1 MPEKILRTE
10 YSEEMQKSY
19 LDYSMSVI
27 TARAV
32 PDVRDG
38 LKPVQRRLLYDMDN
52 LHVHHDRK
60 EMKSARITGDCMGRF
75 HPHGDSSIYETMVVL
90 SQDFKKA
97 MPLVDGKG
105 NFGSI
110 EGDTAAAYRYTE
122 AKLKEFTDEVFLRD
136 IDKSVDFVPTYANTE
151 NEPVVLPVR
160 IPNFLLNGSE
170 GIAVGMTTSTP
181 CHNLSELCK
190 LCSAYVDNND
200 LSIDEMLEIMPGPDF
215 PTGGIISNKSELKS
229 IYETGTGRIKIRGK
243 VEFVPAAKRGEHD
256 RLIVTE
262 IPYTMIGQGIGK
274 FMQET
279 AELAEAKKLPEV
291 SDIGNATDASGVSI
305 FIELKKDSDVE
316 RIKQILYKKTRL
328 EDTFGVNMLAIS
340 EGRPEVMT
348 LSGILK
354 AWLKFQHEIIERKY
368 KVLLEKEEERREL
381 QEGLITACNIIDLV
395 IAVIRGAKNRKDAE
409 NCLTKGDTSNI
420 SFKDKSMAE
429 DAEHLRFTER
439 QAKAILEM
447 QLYKLIGL
455 EIMELEK
462 AYKATMKSI
471 KEYKAII
478 ADKLKRDEMIKADLA
493 DIDAKYGYERRTEI
507 ADIEEAV
514 IAEPEAKPVDCVF
527 VMDRLGYC
535 KLIDTAQ
542 FEKNQEL
549 VETENKY
556 IFRTNTLSAV
566 LIFTD
571 KGSLYRI
578 KCADIPFKKPKDKG
592 VPVDNISKYKTSDEE
607 LLYITDKDSAK
618 DINLLFLTRKGLIK
632 QTDISEFESN
642 NKQIAS
648 TKLDEGDELVSI
660 MPIASIGTNTIAVW
674 TKDGYFLRF
683 ALDDVPLLKK
693 SAKGVRAIK
702 LRDKDECMG
711 VSLAENDTIV
721 KYGKKEVHLNNLR
734 TAVRG
739 GSGTKQKTKET

>member
-32 PDVRDG
+32 PDIRDG

-52 LHVHHDRK
+52 LHVHHDKK

-90 SQDFKKA
+90 SQDFKKSV
-97 MPLVDGKG
+97 PLVDGKG

-151 NEPVVLPVR
+151 EEPVVLPVR

-181 CHNLSELCK
+181 CHNLSELCD
-190 LCSAYVDNND
+190 LCSAYVDNNEM
-200 LSIDEMLEIMPGPDF
+200 SIDEMLEIMPGPDF

-229 IYETGTGRIKIRGK
+229 IYETGSGKIKIRGK
-243 VEFVPAAKRGEHD
+243 LEYIPAKKRGEHD
-256 RLIVTE
+256 KLIVTE
-262 IPYTMIGQGIGK
+262 IPYTMIGQGISK

-279 AELAEAKKLPEV
+279 ADLAEGKKLPEIT
-291 SDIGNATDASGVSI
+291 DIGNASDSKGISI
-305 FIELKKDSDVE
+305 FIELKKDSDIE
-316 RIKQILYKKTRL
+316 RISNVLYKKTRL

-340 EGRPEVMT
+340 DGRPEVMT
-348 LSGILK
+348 LRGILA

-368 KVLLEKEEERREL
+368 RVLLEKEEDKREL

-409 NCLTKGDTSNI
+409 NCLTKGETANI
-420 SFKDKSMAE
+420 SFKDKSMEE
-429 DAEHLRFTER
+429 DAAHLRFTER

-462 AYKATMKSI
+462 AYKATMKAI
-471 KEYKAII
+471 KEYKSII
-478 ADKLKRDEMIKADLA
+478 NGKEKRDELIKKDLA
-493 DIDAKYGYERRTEI
+493 DIKAKYGYERRTVIDDI
-507 ADIEEAV
+507 ADVV
-514 IAEPEAKPVDCVF
+514 IAEPEAKASECVF
-527 VMDRLGYC
+527 VMDKLGYC
-535 KLIDTAQ
+535 KLIDAAQ
-542 FEKNQEL
+542 YDKNK
-549 VETENKY
+549 ETIDTDNKY
-556 IFRTNTLSAV
+556 VIRTNTLGAI
-566 LIFTD
+566 LIFTE
-571 KGSLYRI
+571 KANLYRL
-578 KCADIPFKKPKDKG
+578 KCADIPVKKPKDKG
-592 VPVDNISKYKTSDEE
+592 VPVDNVSKYKTSEE
-607 LLYITDKDSAK
+607 EILYISDKDSLGS
-618 DINLLFLTRKGLIK
+618 INLLFLTKQGLIK
-632 QTDISEFESN
+632 QTDVSEFESN

-648 TKLDEGDELVSI
+648 TKLDKEDELVCI
-660 MPIASIGTNTIAVW
+660 MPIENIGSNTIAVW
-674 TKDGYFLRF
+674 SKDGYFLRF
-683 ALDDVPLLKK
+683 ALDDVPILKK
-693 SAKGVRAIK
+693 TAKGVKAIK
-702 LRDKDECMG
+702 LRDSDECAG
-711 VSLAENDTIV
+711 AALADSELMV
-721 KYGKKEVHLNNLR
+721 KNGKKDVHLNQLR

-739 GSGTKQKTKET
+739 GTGTKQKNS

>member
-1 MPEKILRTE
+1 MAEKILRTE

-75 HPHGDSSIYETMVVL
+75 HPHGDSSIYDTMVVL
-90 SQDFKKA
+90 SQDFKKS

-122 AKLKEFTDEVFLRD
+122 AKLREFTDEVFLRD

-181 CHNLSELCK
+181 CHNLSELCD
-190 LCSAYVDNND
+190 LCSAYVDNNA
-200 LSIDEMLEIMPGPDF
+200 LTVDEMLEIMPGPDF
-215 PTGGIISNKSELKS
+215 PTGGIISNKKELKS
-229 IYETGTGRIKIRGK
+229 IYETGSGRIKIRGK
-243 VEFVPAAKRGEHD
+243 VEYVPAAKRGEHD
-256 RLIVTE
+256 KLVVTE
-262 IPYTMIGQGIGK
+262 IPYTMIGQGIGR

-279 AELAEAKKLPEV
+279 ADLAESKKLPEIT
-291 SDIGNATDASGVSI
+291 DIGNASDSNGISI
-305 FIELKKDSDVE
+305 FIELKKDSDTE
-316 RIKQILYKKTRL
+316 RIKNVLYKKTRL
-328 EDTFGVNMLAIS
+328 EDTFGVNMLAIC

-348 LSGILK
+348 LPGILK

-368 KVLLEKEEERREL
+368 RALLQKEEERREL

-409 NCLTKGDTSNI
+409 ACLTKGDISGI
-420 SFKDKSMAE
+420 SFKDRAMAE

-478 ADKLKRDEMIKADLA
+478 SGKDKRNEMIKADLA
-493 DIDAKYGYERRTEI
+493 AIKAKYGYERKTLI
-507 ADIEEAV
+507 ADIEDAV
-514 IAEPEAKPVDCVF
+514 ITEPEAKASECVF

-535 KLIDTAQ
+535 KLIDRVQYDKAQ
-542 FEKNQEL
+542 ENIDAD
-549 VETENKY
+549 NKY
-556 IFRTNTLSAV
+556 IIRTDTLSAI

-578 KCADIPFKKPKDKG
+578 KCADIPVKKPKDKG
-592 VPVDNISKYKTSDEE
+592 VPIDNISKYKASEE
-607 LLYITDKDSAK
+607 DILFIDARENING
-618 DINLLFLTRKGLIK
+618 INLLFLTRSGLIK
-632 QTDISEFESN
+632 QTDTAEFESN

-648 TKLDEGDELVSI
+648 TKLDEGDELAAVI
-660 MPIASIGTNTIAVW
+660 PIENIGSSTVAVW
-674 TKDGYFLRF
+674 TRDGYFLRF

-693 SAKGVRAIK
+693 TAKGVKAIR
-702 LRDKDECMG
+702 LRDKDECIG
-711 VSLAENDTIV
+711 VLPADGDSIV
-721 KYGKKEVHLNNLR
+721 MNGKKEVHLNLLR
-734 TAVRG
+734 TGVRG
-739 GSGTKQKTKET
+739 GTGTRQKTS

>member
-32 PDVRDG
+32 PDIRDG

-52 LHVHHDRK
+52 LHVHHDKK

-90 SQDFKKA
+90 SQDFKKSV
-97 MPLVDGKG
+97 PLVDGKG

-151 NEPVVLPVR
+151 EEPVVLPVR

-181 CHNLSELCK
+181 CHNLSELCD

-229 IYETGTGRIKIRGK
+229 IYETGSGKIKIRGK
-243 VEFVPAAKRGEHD
+243 LEYIPAKKRGEHD
-256 RLIVTE
+256 KLIVTE
-262 IPYTMIGQGIGK
+262 IPYTMIGQGISK

-279 AELAEAKKLPEV
+279 ADLAEGKKLPEIT
-291 SDIGNATDASGVSI
+291 DIGNASDSKGISI
-305 FIELKKDSDVE
+305 FIELKKDSDIE
-316 RIKQILYKKTRL
+316 RISNVLYKKTRL

-340 EGRPEVMT
+340 DGRPEVMT
-348 LSGILK
+348 LRGILA

-368 KVLLEKEEERREL
+368 RVLLEKEEDKREL

-409 NCLTKGDTSNI
+409 NCLIKGETANI
-420 SFKDKSMAE
+420 SFKDKSMEE
-429 DAEHLRFTER
+429 DAAHLRFTER

-462 AYKATMKSI
+462 AYKATMKAI
-471 KEYKAII
+471 KEYKSII
-478 ADKLKRDEMIKADLA
+478 SGKEKRDELIKKDLA
-493 DIDAKYGYERRTEI
+493 EIKAKYGYERRTVIDDI
-507 ADIEEAV
+507 ADVV
-514 IAEPEAKPVDCVF
+514 IAEPEAKASECVF
-527 VMDRLGYC
+527 VMDKLGYC
-535 KLIDTAQ
+535 KLIDAVQ
-542 FEKNQEL
+542 YDKNK
-549 VETENKY
+549 ETIDTDNKY
-556 IFRTNTLSAV
+556 VIRTNTLGAI
-566 LIFTD
+566 LIFTE
-571 KGSLYRI
+571 KANLYRL
-578 KCADIPFKKPKDKG
+578 KCADIPVKKPKDKG
-592 VPVDNISKYKTSDEE
+592 VPVDNVSKYKTSEE
-607 LLYITDKDSAK
+607 EILYIADKDSLGS
-618 DINLLFLTRKGLIK
+618 INLLFLTKQGLIK
-632 QTDISEFESN
+632 QTDVSEFESN

-648 TKLDEGDELVSI
+648 TKLDKEDELVCI
-660 MPIASIGTNTIAVW
+660 IPIENIGSNTIAVW
-674 TKDGYFLRF
+674 SKDGYFLRF
-683 ALDDVPLLKK
+683 ALDDVPILKK
-693 SAKGVRAIK
+693 TAKGVKAIK
-702 LRDKDECMG
+702 LRDSDECAG
-711 VSLAENDTIV
+711 VALADSELTV
-721 KYGKKEVHLNNLR
+721 KNGKKDVHLNQLR

-739 GSGTKQKTKET
+739 GTGTRQKNS